1 MPFTIPQFPLLCQG
15 KANFNFNLG
24 ANPVG
29 PFILPNTAC
38 NLCIHKRNHIDAAV
52 LAGQGVYLLLPAAT
66 AFKGRDSY
74 AVKNGDA
81 IEVPMGSG
89 RWYSCVSID
98 SVGLGFPNAH
108 EMATLVHPYPLFGTS
123 PLWP

>member
-1 MPFTIPQFPLLCQG
+1 MAFSLPNFNLLCQG

-24 ANPVG
+24 LNPVG
-29 PFILPNTAC
+29 PFILPNTPC
-38 NLCIHKRNHIDAAV
+38 NLCIWKRNHGDAV
-52 LAGQGVYLLLPAAT
+52 IIAGQLMYLLLPAGT
-66 AFKGRDSY
+66 AFKGRESY

-89 RWYSCVSID
+89 RWYSCTSID

-108 EMATLVHPYPLFGTS
+108 EMATLVHPYPTFATA